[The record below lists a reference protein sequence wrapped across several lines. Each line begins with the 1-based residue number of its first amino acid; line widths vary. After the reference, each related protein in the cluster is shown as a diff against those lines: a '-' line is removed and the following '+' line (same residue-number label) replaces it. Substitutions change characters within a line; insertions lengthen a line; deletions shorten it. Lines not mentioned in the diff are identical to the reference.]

1 MLAGSARGAVLG
13 SRTVLLM
20 RERDLKLAIVVLVM
34 LGGIAT
40 IVKAW

>member
-1 MLAGSARGAVLG
+1 VLG

-20 RERDLKLAIVVLVM
+20 RERDLKLAIIALVM

>member
-1 MLAGSARGAVLG
+1 
-13 SRTVLLM
+13 VLLM